1 MRKGLVEA
9 NDRREFVG
17 KEKRAVVVNG
27 KTEILPGDPF
37 EIAKILAERRSKTPA
52 AKAKARMAAEA
63 KKRGL

>member
-1 MRKGLVEA
+1 MVEA

-37 EIAKILAERRSKTPA
+37 EIAKILAERRAKSPA
-52 AKAKARMAAEA
+52 ARAKARMAAEA